1 MEEKS
6 RFIVLYLLLYFGL
19 LFQFCSAISNCSKN
33 NTSLLAGYESE
44 FVMVRHQLRGLI
56 KVIDDC
62 SFRVSEFDMIQGS
75 DVHWWGSM
83 GEDFENMTH
92 GFVISDHKLNKTYKN
107 ETFLVNLTSNV
118 SFGEIRVVSVWDKPT
133 ASDFGHVVLR
143 NVTNDSLSPV
153 SSPDIAPSQSEE
165 GRKREKKK
173 NLVYEQPTMFEN
185 CKSLSKNYRLRWTL
199 NVEED
204 LIDIGLEAAIGSQY
218 YMAFG
223 WANPNSTS
231 ELMYHADV
239 AVAGFT
245 EEGMPFADDYYITKY
260 SECLLSK
267 DGSVQGVCPDTIY
280 EGSDPV
286 GLVNNTK
293 LVYGQR
299 KDGVSFI
306 RYQRPLDT
314 VDDKYDLPVNYTDN
328 MTVIWALGSIRPP
341 DTLRPFY
348 LPQNHGGP
356 RFEVYG
362 HLVLNVSEHVNDCL
376 GPLDAEDKEDQ
387 DLISADGK
395 TPLVVSTGTA
405 LHYPNPPNPTKVIFI
420 NKKEAP
426 LLRVERGVPVT
437 FSVQAGHDVAL
448 YITSDPI
455 GGNATSRNMSETI
468 YAGGPEA
475 EGVQA
480 NPTEL
485 VWSPDRNTPDQV
497 YYHSLFEPK
506 MGWKVQVVD
515 GGLSDMYNNSV
526 FLDDQQVTLFWTLSK
541 TSISIAARGEK
552 KSGYLAIG
560 FGTGMINSYT
570 CVGWIDES
578 GNGRVNTY
586 WIDGKDALNIHPTHE
601 NLTYVRCK
609 SEYGII
615 TFEFTR
621 PLEPTCIGKD
631 KPECNNI
638 IDPTTPL
645 KVVWAMGARWS
656 TDHLSERNMHS
667 VTSNRPVRVL
677 LLRGSAEAEQ
687 DLRPV
692 LAVHGFMMFVA
703 WGILLPGGIL
713 AARYLKHLKGDGWY
727 QIHVY
732 LQYSGLSIIAL
743 GVLFAVAELRG
754 FFFDSAHV
762 KFGVTALFLVCAQ
775 PVNAFLRPNKPANGE
790 EPSSRRVLWEYLHVI
805 LGRCAIIA
813 GIAAMISGMKH
824 LGDRYGSENVKG
836 LNWALIVWFLVIALV
851 ALYWEYN
858 ETKRKRSDRSFG
870 KSNWVLGNNDEEDDS
885 ADLLRT
891 NRTEHHHHPS
901 ERMEIQLEPLGR

>member
-1 MEEKS
+1 M
-6 RFIVLYLLLYFGL
+6 I
-19 LFQFCSAISNCSKN
+19 
-33 NTSLLAGYESE
+33 
-44 FVMVRHQLRGLI
+44 RHQLRGI
-56 KVIDDC
+56 IQVIDDC

-75 DVHWWGSM
+75 DVHWWGAL
-83 GEDFENMTH
+83 GDKFENLTL
-92 GFVISDHKLNKTYKN
+92 GFVISDHKLNRTYKN
-107 ETFLVNLTSNV
+107 ETFVVHLKNNAT
-118 SFGEIRVVSVWDKPT
+118 FDQIKVVSVWDKPT
-133 ASDFGHVVLR
+133 ASDFGHVVLADDFV
-143 NVTNDSLSPV
+143 NNNNDSLSPAI
-153 SSPDIAPSQSEE
+153 SPDIAPSPSSSLVN
-165 GRKREKKK
+165 GKGGKSW
-173 NLVYEQPTMFEN
+173 VYEQPTMFEN
-185 CKSLSKNYRLRWTL
+185 CKKLSDKYRLRWTL
-199 NVEED
+199 SSEED
-204 LIDIGLEAAIGSQY
+204 NLIDIGLEAVIGSQY

-223 WANPNSTS
+223 WAYPESING
-231 ELMYHADV
+231 LMSGADV
-239 AVAGFT
+239 AVTGFT
-245 EEGMPFADDYYITKY
+245 EEGMPFADDYFISSYT
-260 SECLLSK
+260 ECLTGK
-267 DGSVQGVCPDTIY
+267 HGTVYGVCPDTMY
-280 EGSDPV
+280 QGSDSV
-286 GLVNNTK
+286 GVVNNTK
-293 LVYGQR
+293 LVYGHR

-306 RYQRPLDT
+306 RYQRPLDS
-314 VDDKYDLPVNYTDN
+314 DDKKYDLKVNHTAN

-356 RFEVYG
+356 VFEVYG
-362 HLVLNVSEHVNDCL
+362 HLVLNVSENVNDCL

-395 TPLVVSTGTA
+395 TPLVVSTGPA
-405 LHYPNPPNPTKVIFI
+405 LRYPNPPNPTKVLYI

-437 FSVQAGHDVAL
+437 FSVQAGHNVAF

-497 YYHSLFEPK
+497 YYQSLYGQK

-526 FLDDQQVTLFWTLSK
+526 FLDDQQVTFFWTLSDS
-541 TSISIAARGEK
+541 SISIAVRGEK

-560 FGTGMINSYT
+560 FGSGMVNSYAY
-570 CVGWIDES
+570 VGWIDDS
-578 GNGRVNTY
+578 GKGRVNTY
-586 WIDGKDALNIHPTHE
+586 WIDGQDAMNIHPTNE

-609 SEYGII
+609 SEGGII

-621 PLEPTCIGKD
+621 PLVPSCSGSER
-631 KPECNNI
+631 PECNNI

-645 KVVWAMGARWS
+645 KVIWAMGARWS
-656 TDHLSERNMHS
+656 DEHLGERNMHS
-667 VTSNRPVRVL
+667 VMSSRPIRVL

-732 LQYSGLSIIAL
+732 LQYSGLAIVML

-754 FFFDSAHV
+754 FFFDSVHV
-762 KFGVTALFLVCAQ
+762 KFGVTAIFLVCVQ
-775 PVNAFLRPNKPANGE
+775 PVNAYLRPKKPANGE
-790 EPSSRRVLWEYLHVI
+790 EVSSRRILWEYLHVI
-805 LGRCAIIA
+805 VGRSAIVV
-813 GIAAMISGMKH
+813 GVAALISGMKH
-824 LGDRYGSENVKG
+824 LGDRYGGENAKG
-836 LNWALIVWFLVIALV
+836 LNWALISWFIVIALV
-851 ALYWEYN
+851 VLYLEYIEARRRRN
-858 ETKRKRSDRSFG
+858 DRSFG
-870 KSNWVLGNNDEEDDS
+870 KSNWVLGNTEEDDS
-885 ADLLRT
+885 VDLLHP
-891 NRTEHHHHPS
+891 NRTYTDEENHPS
-901 ERMEIQLEPLGR
+901 ERMEVQLEPLSR